1 MNQYDIV
8 DISTS
13 FNRTVKQ
20 LLLLMSQ
27 SITNNLFFESVKR
40 KIKIIIDKDPL
51 YLLEEGGKYLFN
63 YRDFIKNDDFDNLI
77 FNTDNLIKNE
87 DKELLIKEAEKIT
100 TDTVN
105 NIKTILYILRDKW
118 ASYIE
123 NDDDTN
129 EIKLKKISEKNM
141 IKRIIKTLLSE
152 YCKYLTIK

>member
-27 SITNNLFFESVKR
+27 SITNNLFFDSVKR

-77 FNTDNLIKNE
+77 FNTDNFIKNE

-123 NDDDTN
+123 NEDDTN

>member
-63 YRDFIKNDDFDNLI
+63 YREFIKNDDFDNLI

-105 NIKTILYILRDKW
+105 NIKNILYILRDKW

-123 NDDDTN
+123 NDDDTD
-129 EIKLKKISEKNM
+129 EIKLKKMSEKNM